1 MEINFTEIQKV
12 AIIGILEK
20 NIKWNKEEHSILL
33 RKQSTNKLKVINFCF
48 ELCNVEIYKMKTKP
62 K

>member
-1 MEINFTEIQKV
+1 MEVMK
-12 AIIGILEK
+12 K